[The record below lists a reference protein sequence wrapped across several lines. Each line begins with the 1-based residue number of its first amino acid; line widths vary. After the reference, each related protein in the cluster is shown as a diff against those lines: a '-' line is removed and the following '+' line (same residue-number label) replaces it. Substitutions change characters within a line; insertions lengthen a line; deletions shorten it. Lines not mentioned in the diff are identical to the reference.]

1 MITLI
6 QQNMNTD
13 QLMNGHTTL
22 LEEEGKRMHLNDLL
36 ERINA
41 PNEEVRLSRVDKLKI
56 TYGLRLLELELSA
69 DAGISPD

>member
-1 MITLI
+1 
-6 QQNMNTD
+6 
-13 QLMNGHTTL
+13 MNGHPTF

-56 TYGLRLLELELSA
+56 TYGLRLLDLELSA